1 MSEWFETLE
10 GLRARVWQRLGRG
23 VADRRAPAR
32 HPTLATV
39 GEDGAPEART
49 VVLRGAS
56 EGAGSVTI
64 YTDAASAKVAELA
77 REPRAALHVW
87 EPKDRLQIR
96 LALTVTVRTGAALD
110 PLWDALSPEARRAYG
125 GWPEPGVP
133 IDDPVADY
141 AETRERA
148 RFAVLEGRVER
159 IEALHL
165 GEWHRRADYSRADG
179 FAGAWIAP

>member
-1 MSEWFETLE
+1 MNEWFETLE

-32 HPTLATV
+32 HPTLATL
-39 GEDGAPEART
+39 GTDCAPEART

-56 EGAGSVTI
+56 EAAGSVTI

-96 LALTVTVRTGAALD
+96 LALTVELRTGASLDAL
-110 PLWDALSPEARRAYG
+110 WERLSPEARRAYG
-125 GWPEPGVP
+125 GRPEPGRP
-133 IDDPVADY
+133 IGDPVADY
-141 AETRERA
+141 EETRERA
-148 RFAVLEGRVER
+148 RFAVLDGRVER

-165 GEWHRRADYSRADG
+165 GDWHRRADFSRADG

>member
-10 GLRARVWQRLGRG
+10 GLRERVWQRLGRG

-39 GEDGAPEART
+39 GTDGAPEART
-49 VVLRGAS
+49 VVLRGAVQS
-56 EGAGSVTI
+56 AGTVTI

-77 REPRAALHVW
+77 RDPRAALHVW

-96 LALTVTVRTGAALD
+96 LALTVSVRTGAALD
-110 PLWDALSPEARRAYG
+110 PLWEALSPGARRAYG
-125 GWPEPGVP
+125 GQPAPGLP
-133 IDDPVADY
+133 IDDPVSGY

-148 RFAVLEGRVER
+148 RFAVMEGRVER

-165 GEWHRRADYSRADG
+165 GDWHRRAAFARDDG
-179 FAGAWIAP
+179 FAGGWIAP

>member
-32 HPTLATV
+32 HPTLATL
-39 GEDGAPEART
+39 GTDGAPEART
-49 VVLRGAS
+49 VVLRGSS
-56 EGAGSVTI
+56 EAAGSVTI

-77 REPRAALHVW
+77 REPRATLHVW

-96 LALTVTVRTGAALD
+96 LALTVELRTGASLDAL
-110 PLWDALSPEARRAYG
+110 WERLSPEARRAYG
-125 GWPEPGVP
+125 GRPEPGRP
-133 IDDPVADY
+133 IGDPVADY
-141 AETRERA
+141 EETRERA
-148 RFAVLEGRVER
+148 RFAVLDGRVER

-165 GEWHRRADYSRADG
+165 GDWHRRADFSRADG